1 LEQPFIPFS
10 SGEVMSPIP
19 QTPEYLA
26 FGREDL
32 WDGCREGIYEEVMT
46 DEVERIRSADA
57 VISVIE

>member
-1 LEQPFIPFS
+1 
-10 SGEVMSPIP
+10 MSPIP